1 MVTRFVPSLQE
12 ILYRLVGAATDAS
25 LKQPTSTNPGR
36 FPVVVRPETRAFLEA
51 QADYLGGSIAGV
63 AGAILDGV
71 AMATQGRDGGAAA
84 LRGVAE
90 RFNILIQEHGL
101 SFPAA
106 VEALGDL
113 GFTLA
118 DFASVETLQLKLSSP
133 VLRSISDRFYVE
145 YDWLA
150 GKGDQVFRL
159 TPHCWYKAME
169 VAADKLV
176 EAKRS
181 CVDTELTLF
190 VKKGASLEMLDDE
203 QDWNQLPHFLPV
215 LTRTKALAGGETLET
230 YEAWDEGR
238 WSYGRCREHIK
249 LVISF
254 AYRLGV
260 HVTGK
265 RLAPADYDLLINGGA
280 LPATVLRRNPGGVAW
295 HPDDYVLPGS
305 PVAKAPEEW
314 ERIAAN
320 PEYSQ
325 TFEYFEKLL
334 KREGAGR

>member
-1 MVTRFVPSLQE
+1 MAARFVPSLQE

-51 QADYLGGSIAGV
+51 QAAYLGGSIAGV

-71 AMATQGRDGGAAA
+71 AMATQGRDVGSAA

-90 RFNILIQEHGL
+90 RFSILIQEHGL

-106 VEALGDL
+106 VEALSDL
-113 GFTLA
+113 GITLA
-118 DFASVETLQLKLSSP
+118 DLASVESLQLKLSSP
-133 VLRSISDRFYVE
+133 VLRSVSERFYVE

-159 TPHCWYKAME
+159 TPHCWYKSME

-176 EAKRS
+176 EAKNS
-181 CVDTELTLF
+181 CAETELTLF
-190 VKKGASLEMLDDE
+190 VKKGANLDMLDDK
-203 QDWNQLPHFLPV
+203 QDWSRVPHFLPV
-215 LTRTKALAGGETLET
+215 LTRSKALPGGETLQT
-230 YEAWDEGR
+230 FEAWDEGR
-238 WSYGRCREHIK
+238 WSYLPCREHIK
-249 LVISF
+249 LVVYF
-254 AYRLGV
+254 AYRLGIY
-260 HVTGK
+260 VTGK
-265 RLAPADYDLLINGGA
+265 QLAPADYDLLINGEA
-280 LPATVLRRNPGGVAW
+280 LPATVLSRNPSNVVW

-305 PVAKAPEEW
+305 AVAKAPEEW
-314 ERIAAN
+314 ARIVAT

-334 KREGAGR
+334 KREGAER